1 MSRRL
6 APVAVAILLTAGA
19 TRAQTPSPS
28 SSVEELLQKA
38 QAGAQVPDL
47 SSAGGQDM
55 ASRPVLAGPIDPATY
70 RLGPGDKLVVQ
81 WSGRVT
87 RSEYADVGP
96 AGDVFLSE
104 IGTINVA
111 GQTLDAARVTIL
123 DRLRKVTRDVRVE
136 VQLSRPRTFRVYLGG
151 AVNDPGPV
159 EAAGNSRASDVVRV
173 SALQPGASHRNLR
186 VLHRDGSEERADL
199 DRLYRLG
206 DHSHD
211 AWLRDGDAIVV
222 PWATEFI
229 TATGAVAAPGQ
240 LERAPGDSA
249 GTLLRLVGGP
259 LPAAAPDGVEWIHWT
274 GDAAPETLRCSLA
287 DLGPG
292 GRKDGPL
299 AHGDQLFVRFVPD
312 YRVTG
317 IVEVRGEVAK
327 PGTFPVRNGGTH
339 VSEVIAAAGGLLP
352 NADSSFILL
361 RRLMPERTEED
372 QAKDKDLSAKLEAV
386 QRDLTVS
393 EFEGLQALMAS
404 RSNEVRLDW
413 AALRRS
419 PRSLDLLVR
428 DGDVLTVE
436 RHVATIRVDGQV
448 LRPGIFTYEP
458 GLSAEKYIQRAGGR
472 TGRAWENHEQ
482 VTRAGTGH
490 TLLAH
495 DVKAVSP
502 GDFIWV
508 PTRPEVPISRTTGSF
523 LTAMAQ
529 IATVIIAIR
538 SLK

>member
-1 MSRRL
+1 MSRRI
-6 APVAVAILLTAGA
+6 APAAVAILLTAGA
-19 TRAQTPSPS
+19 ARAQTPSPTM
-28 SSVEELLQKA
+28 EELLQRAQA
-38 QAGAQVPDL
+38 QAGTTDTSNLPTTAV
-47 SSAGGQDM
+47 QDM

-70 RLGPGDKLVVQ
+70 RLGPGDRLVVQ

-87 RSEYADVGP
+87 RSEFADVGP

-104 IGTINVA
+104 IGTLSVS
-111 GQTLDAARVTIL
+111 GQTLDVARATIL
-123 DRLRKVTRDVRVE
+123 DRLRRVTRDVRVE
-136 VQLSRPRTFRVYLGG
+136 VQLARPRTFRVYLGG
-151 AVNDPGPV
+151 AVDDPGPT

-173 SALQPGASHRNLR
+173 SALQSGASRRNLR

-199 DRLYRLG
+199 ERLYRLG

-222 PWATEFI
+222 PWATEFV
-229 TATGAVAAPGQ
+229 TMTGAVAAPGQ

-249 GTLLRLVGGP
+249 STLLRMVGGP
-259 LPAAAPDGVEWIHWT
+259 LPAAAPDDVVWIHWA
-274 GDAAPETLRCSLA
+274 GGAVPETLRCSLA

-299 AHGDQLFVRFVPD
+299 AHGDQIFVGFVPD
-312 YRVTG
+312 YRVGG
-317 IVEVRGEVAK
+317 IVEVRGQVAK
-327 PGTFPVRNGGTH
+327 PGTFPVKSGGTH

-352 NADSSFILL
+352 SADSSFILL
-361 RRLMPERTEED
+361 KRRTPERAAE
-372 QAKDKDLSAKLEAV
+372 DKDLAAKLEAV

-393 EFEGLQALMAS
+393 EYEALQAHMAS
-404 RSNEVRLDW
+404 QSGEIRVDW
-413 AALRRS
+413 AGVRRT
-419 PRSLDLLVR
+419 PKALDLLLR

-436 RHVATIRVDGQV
+436 RHVATVRVDGQV
-448 LRPGIFTYEP
+448 MHPGILTYEP
-458 GLSAEKYIQRAGGR
+458 GLSVEKYIKLAGGR
-472 TGRAWENHEQ
+472 TGRAWGNHEQ
-482 VTRAGTGH
+482 VTRAGSGH

-502 GDFIWV
+502 GDFIWI
-508 PTRPEVPISRTTGSF
+508 PTRPDVPLSRTTGSF